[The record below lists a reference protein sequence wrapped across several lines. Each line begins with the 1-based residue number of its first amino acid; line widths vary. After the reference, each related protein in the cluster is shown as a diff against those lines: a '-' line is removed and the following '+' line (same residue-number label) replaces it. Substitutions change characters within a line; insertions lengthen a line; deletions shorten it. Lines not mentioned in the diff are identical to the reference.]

1 MTAISYVA
9 TTGINNLIIY
19 YLQSYFLLLGET
31 GNLDAR
37 IKLIKKR
44 NVEIERRENEIKK
57 DREIFG

>member
-9 TTGINNLIIY
+9 TTCINNLIITIY
-19 YLQSYFLLLGET
+19 RVISLLLGET

>member
-9 TTGINNLIIY
+9 TTCINNLIIY

>member
-1 MTAISYVA
+1 MIS
-9 TTGINNLIIY
+9 
-19 YLQSYFLLLGET
+19 LLLGET

-57 DREIFG
+57 DREIFGGH